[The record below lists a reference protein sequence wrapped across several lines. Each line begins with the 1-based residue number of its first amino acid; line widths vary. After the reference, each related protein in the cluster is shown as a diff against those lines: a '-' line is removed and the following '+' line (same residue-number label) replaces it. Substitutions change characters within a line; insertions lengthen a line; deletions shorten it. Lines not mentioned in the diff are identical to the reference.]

1 MNLCVRMGSVD
12 MSTISELEELLVE
25 LKLKKRN
32 LILANKN
39 TEDIDKEIKELEN
52 AIKHKKSK

>member
-12 MSTISELEELLVE
+12 MSTINELEERLIE
-25 LKLKKRN
+25 IKLKKRN

-52 AIKHKKSK
+52 VIKNKKFN

>member
-1 MNLCVRMGSVD
+1 
-12 MSTISELEELLVE
+12 MSTINELEERLIE
-25 LKLKKRN
+25 IKLKKRN

-52 AIKHKKSK
+52 VIKNKKFN

>member
-12 MSTISELEELLVE
+12 MSTIKELEEQLLE

-39 TEDIDKEIKELEN
+39 TEAIDEEIKELEN
-52 AIKHKKSK
+52 IIKHKKSE